1 MKDGLM
7 GEFAKSK
14 INEVYNFITQK
25 DTNFIKTKKE
35 AQNIINLIGEPL
47 IKKQLQKLFD
57 ETFDKNNLT
66 LDDEIELL
74 EKKLNALKELKNDKN

>member
-1 MKDGLM
+1 MNDGLM
-7 GEFAKSK
+7 GVFAKSK
-14 INEVYNFITQK
+14 INEVYNFIVQK

-47 IKKQLQKLFD
+47 IQKQLQKLFD
-57 ETFDKNNLT
+57 ETFDKTNLT

-74 EKKLNALKELKNDKN
+74 EKKLNALKELKK

>member
-1 MKDGLM
+1 MMQLWK
-7 GEFAKSK
+7 
-14 INEVYNFITQK
+14 Q
-25 DTNFIKTKKE
+25 
-35 AQNIINLIGEPL
+35 QIISL